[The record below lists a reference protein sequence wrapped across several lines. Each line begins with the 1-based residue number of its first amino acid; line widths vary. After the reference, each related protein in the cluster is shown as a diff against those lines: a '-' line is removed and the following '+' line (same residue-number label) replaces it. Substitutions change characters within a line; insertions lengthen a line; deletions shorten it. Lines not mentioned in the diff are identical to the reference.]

1 MTNKNLSIRE
11 TIFQTLSK
19 LDESKKIENE
29 YKRDANIILNQQKL
43 SKIDSFTD
51 YFDFLHNNFQ
61 TPVYFSGI
69 LYPSVSHA
77 YHAARSNDERTRRAI
92 LNAET
97 FQSLGNIA
105 LRINDPIDWQ
115 EKKVKIMEQLVRDKF
130 RRSKE
135 LQERLKLTEGRDLV
149 MTYNDNNSK
158 NIFWGVVK
166 GNGQNQLGRILMKI
180 REDLLNDK
188 IPTANP
194 LEILNWVNTSF
205 NLVNDIQLIPEIKL
219 TVNKLNKTID
229 HIVLKG
235 KSLYKIGQF
244 PECDLVVLHP
254 SISRLHAIILIEE
267 VLGVILID
275 LHSKGGTKIDNEL
288 IKDNIPYRLKT
299 GKKINFAMS
308 TRDYIIE
315 IDISKVKRI
324 YEREQMKLREE
335 MLIANQLNNKN
346 KEIIEKSFGIKE
358 RKNEDNDTIF
368 VKNIPFSASKEK
380 LIELFEKNFGKIIDV
395 YWPKEQDSGFR
406 MNYAFIQFDST
417 KSAKKAVE
425 YGIISYEEEDD
436 ETEFLDG
443 NKEKRNYPLR
453 ISYSTN
459 RKMINN
465 SHRKSHLNKNK
476 FRKYKINYKDKNF
489 KKRDRSRKKNL
500 DDNSKSSS
508 SLSDSFDKK
517 KKEKSS
523 SSSSFNS
530 ESD

>member
-11 TIFQTLSK
+11 TIFQTISK

-205 NLVNDIQLIPEIKL
+205 NLVNDI
-219 TVNKLNKTID
+219 
-229 HIVLKG
+229 
-235 KSLYKIGQF
+235 
-244 PECDLVVLHP
+244 
-254 SISRLHAIILIEE
+254 
-267 VLGVILID
+267 
-275 LHSKGGTKIDNEL
+275 
-288 IKDNIPYRLKT
+288 
-299 GKKINFAMS
+299 
-308 TRDYIIE
+308 
-315 IDISKVKRI
+315 
-324 YEREQMKLREE
+324 
-335 MLIANQLNNKN
+335 
-346 KEIIEKSFGIKE
+346 
-358 RKNEDNDTIF
+358 
-368 VKNIPFSASKEK
+368 
-380 LIELFEKNFGKIIDV
+380 
-395 YWPKEQDSGFR
+395 
-406 MNYAFIQFDST
+406 
-417 KSAKKAVE
+417 
-425 YGIISYEEEDD
+425 
-436 ETEFLDG
+436 
-443 NKEKRNYPLR
+443 
-453 ISYSTN
+453 
-459 RKMINN
+459 
-465 SHRKSHLNKNK
+465 
-476 FRKYKINYKDKNF
+476 
-489 KKRDRSRKKNL
+489 
-500 DDNSKSSS
+500 
-508 SLSDSFDKK
+508 
-517 KKEKSS
+517 
-523 SSSSFNS
+523 
-530 ESD
+530 